1 MVKLTVLYNLP
12 DDADHDAFIKW
23 RSTEHQNENAATPHV
38 VKTDFYRTKATVLG
52 EPRYQ
57 YVTEAYF
64 ESMEKLELALFNDAS
79 LAKLKEDSKR
89 GKDFIFL
96 VSEELASTILQ

>member
-12 DDADHDAFIKW
+12 EGTDHDEFIRW
-23 RSTEHQNENAATPHV
+23 RTGPHQEENASAPHV
-38 VKTDFYRTKATVLG
+38 LKTDFYRAKATVLG
-52 EPRYQ
+52 EPAFEF
-57 YVTEAYF
+57 VTEAYF
-64 ESMEKLELALFNDAS
+64 ETMEKLEASLLNEAS

-96 VSEELASTILQ
+96 VSEELASTDNR

>member
-12 DDADHDAFIKW
+12 EDADHDEFIKW
-23 RSTEHQNENAATPHV
+23 RTGPHQEENASSPNV
-38 VKTDFYRTKATVLG
+38 LKTDFYRTKATVLG
-52 EPRYQ
+52 EPAFE

-64 ESMEKLELALFNDAS
+64 ETMEKLEASLFNEES

-96 VSEELASTILQ
+96 VSEELASTDNR

>member
-12 DDADHDAFIKW
+12 EGTDHDEFIKW
-23 RSTEHQNENAATPHV
+23 RTGPHQAENASAPHV
-38 VKTDFYRTKATVLG
+38 LKTDFYRTKTTVLG
-52 EPRYQ
+52 EPAFE

-64 ESMEKLELALFNDAS
+64 ETMEKLEASLFNKES

-96 VSEELASTILQ
+96 VSEELASTDNR

>member
-23 RSTEHQNENAATPHV
+23 RTTEHQQENASSPHV
-38 VKTDFYRTKATVLG
+38 LKTDFYRTKTTVLG
-52 EPRYQ
+52 EPVYQ

-64 ESMEKLELALFNDAS
+64 ESMAHLEASLFTNES

-89 GKDFIFL
+89 GKDFMFL
-96 VSEELASTILQ
+96 VSEELASTEY